1 MIAHFFD
8 IESVLVNDSKVW
20 IVDRYNVNS
29 FIMKLNQSDFNLI
42 RRGIY
47 KPQDNKVNLG
57 GTEYFQK
64 AQLVVANAQSSGEIG
79 WKSQETDKNRYWIPE
94 NALQPVFLPIREC
107 MYKFHRLGLDVMF
120 DKSDEGRTEILK
132 SLESLLEVYKNR
144 PASFIME
151 LFFNAKADEIVNIF
165 SKGLPD
171 QKSKVVQILTTV
183 SPANTTKWYKIQA
196 N

>member
-1 MIAHFFD
+1 
-8 IESVLVNDSKVW
+8 
-20 IVDRYNVNS
+20 
-29 FIMKLNQSDFNLI
+29 
-42 RRGIY
+42 
-47 KPQDNKVNLG
+47 
-57 GTEYFQK
+57 
-64 AQLVVANAQSSGEIG
+64 
-79 WKSQETDKNRYWIPE
+79 
-94 NALQPVFLPIREC
+94 
-107 MYKFHRLGLDVMF
+107 MYTFHRMGLDVMF
-120 DKSDEGRTEILK
+120 DKSDDGRAEILK